1 MHNTP
6 SMPPTSI
13 QESIYVAESEGP
25 KYICYQAWSLS
36 LSREGEKCHVHAE
49 YYVTDPTDHG
59 TAVWEGDVTEENGL
73 TMTVAEMK
81 EIKRNYGWIDETKP
95 LLLILSEDKQS
106 LVLTQNDKVLE
117 PTLHLSK

>member
-1 MHNTP
+1 M
-6 SMPPTSI
+6 
-13 QESIYVAESEGP
+13 
-25 KYICYQAWSLS
+25 
-36 LSREGEKCHVHAE
+36 
-49 YYVTDPTDHG
+49 
-59 TAVWEGDVTEENGL
+59 TEENGL